1 MGREPDPFA
10 TYADAIWSK
19 SCWALSLVVVAGLLK
34 DLGSS
39 RGHVH
44 KLATPYSGAHG

>member
-1 MGREPDPFA
+1 MGREPDPLA

-19 SCWALSLVVVAGLLK
+19 SRWAWSLVVVVGLFE
-34 DLGSS
+34 DLGIS